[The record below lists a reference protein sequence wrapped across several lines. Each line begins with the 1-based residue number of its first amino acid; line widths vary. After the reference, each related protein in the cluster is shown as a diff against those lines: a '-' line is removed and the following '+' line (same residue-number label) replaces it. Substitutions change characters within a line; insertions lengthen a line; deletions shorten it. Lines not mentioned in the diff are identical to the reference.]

1 VFSSPLSPPKQTC
14 SFLFFCYEEKD
25 AFLYGKNKK
34 EGKKQSQKRRQ
45 KKREGIDRTR
55 KGNL

>member
-34 EGKKQSQKRRQ
+34 EGKKKED
-45 KKREGIDRTR
+45 KKKERE
-55 KGNL
+55 